1 MQNKII
7 TKIVKPTINQI
18 AKYIP
23 GESSIDGK
31 ENVIKL
37 SSNESPF
44 KVPNKVSAISK
55 KLIPSFKAD
64 FISSKSFELFFLC
77 ITISAKS

>member
-37 SSNESPF
+37 PKIKFIF
-44 KVPNKVSAISK
+44 KWYIR
-55 KLIPSFKAD
+55 
-64 FISSKSFELFFLC
+64 SKSR
-77 ITISAKS
+77 IK